1 MKICFSIVLT
11 PFEATNAF
19 ISGRAKVVRVEEI
32 SGTEQR
38 GVGAF
43 IERYRFG
50 VNSRVRLGFRLGS
63 VRF

>member
-1 MKICFSIVLT
+1 MEERRAARRS
-11 PFEATNAF
+11 ATNAF
-19 ISGRAKVVRVEEI
+19 IRGRAKVVRVEEI

-50 VNSRVRLGFRLGS
+50 VC
-63 VRF
+63 